1 MLLKFIYTSKYEL
14 LINGTEKVGIK
25 ELKSPKA
32 FTDYLQTTDDEHL
45 ENYNPTKKRRAF
57 IVFDDV
63 IADTES

>member
-1 MLLKFIYTSKYEL
+1 M